1 MTVEIIKTF
10 LTREWHKSLGNYS
23 VYGLEILLQ
32 RSLTPFLLTVYLL
45 ISFIFSI
52 SSYIS
57 NISFIF
63 CAQFPRSISC
73 HIPCHLTSSLFL
85 FYNISTSIIYHIT
98 EPFSILPT
106 PSSPPSLFQVY
117 LPSSLLVLATWGS
130 FVVPPD
136 MVPARLILL
145 VYTPIFINQNTHS
158 KRKTQ
163 SLQSKVDPTKQH
175 CFCALYVEPHYPP
188 TTPAVTRNCKNF
200 NNAPSPSPSPP
211 WRITI
216 TPMNRWQQHFYWCSW
231 RATPALQ
238 FLQPTQ
244 SLQLRSQPLL
254 TNLRHCCL
262 QPIQKKTSGFGFDE
276 NISGLVA
283 QLPCFW
289 DRRHHPLL
297 PSA

>member
-45 ISFIFSI
+45 ISFIYSLSPHI
-52 SSYIS
+52 YQIYPSYS
-57 NISFIF
+57 VLNFQGLS
-63 CAQFPRSISC
+63 PV
-73 HIPCHLTSSLFL
+73 TSLATWHHPYS
-85 FYNISTSIIYHIT
+85 YSIIFQLQLSIIS
-98 EPFSILPT
+98 PNPILPT

-163 SLQSKVDPTKQH
+163 SLQSKVDLTKQH

-200 NNAPSPSPSPP
+200 NNAPSPSPP

-254 TNLRHCCL
+254 TYLRHCCL
-262 QPIQKKTSGFGFDE
+262 QPIQRKTSGFGFDE

>member
-1 MTVEIIKTF
+1 MAVEIIKKTF
-10 LTREWHKSLGNYS
+10 LTREWHNSLGNYS

-73 HIPCHLTSSLFL
+73 HIPCTWHHPYPYSILFQL
-85 FYNISTSIIYHIT
+85 QLSIISI
-98 EPFSILPT
+98 SILPT

-145 VYTPIFINQNTHS
+145 VYTPIFINQIIHS

-175 CFCALYVEPHYPP
+175 CFCALYVEPHCPP

-200 NNAPSPSPSPP
+200 NNAPSPSPP
-211 WRITI
+211 WWITI

-231 RATPALQ
+231 RAMPALQ

-254 TNLRHCCL
+254 TYLRHCCL
-262 QPIQKKTSGFGFDE
+262 QPIQKKTSWFGFDE

>member
-1 MTVEIIKTF
+1 MTQISRKLLCIWFGDPATEVANALPSHGLSPHILHILYLLIYIK
-10 LTREWHKSLGNYS
+10 Y
-23 VYGLEILLQ
+23 ILHILC
-32 RSLTPFLLTVYLL
+32 SISKVYLL
-45 ISFIFSI
+45 SH
-52 SSYIS
+52 
-57 NISFIF
+57 
-63 CAQFPRSISC
+63 PL
-73 HIPCHLTSSLFL
+73 HLTSSLSL
-85 FYNISTSIIYHIT
+85 FYPISTSIIYHIT

-200 NNAPSPSPSPP
+200 NNAPSPSPP
-211 WRITI
+211 WWITI
-216 TPMNRWQQHFYWCSW
+216 TPMNR
-231 RATPALQ
+231 
-238 FLQPTQ
+238 
-244 SLQLRSQPLL
+244 
-254 TNLRHCCL
+254 
-262 QPIQKKTSGFGFDE
+262 
-276 NISGLVA
+276 
-283 QLPCFW
+283 
-289 DRRHHPLL
+289 
-297 PSA
+297 